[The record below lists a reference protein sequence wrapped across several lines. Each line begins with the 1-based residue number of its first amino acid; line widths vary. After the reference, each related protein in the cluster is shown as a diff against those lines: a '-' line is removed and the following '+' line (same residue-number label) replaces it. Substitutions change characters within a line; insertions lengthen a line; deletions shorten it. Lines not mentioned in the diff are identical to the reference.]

1 MMDREFL
8 CDKAHMT
15 ATLLRVTIRGTL
27 CTIRAIVVP
36 IHKGGDRSLITNYR
50 PVSLTSVVCK
60 QMEHI
65 IASYLRQVWDKN
77 KWLYE
82 GQHGFR
88 PGYSCESQVIT
99 VCQDI
104 ADTMDNGDRIDAIV
118 IDFSKAFDFVLHDQL
133 LIKIVISGMDSRIV
147 AWVREFL
154 RGRTQRVKVGGQ
166 LSEEVWVTSGVPQ
179 GSVLGPLL
187 FLAYV
192 NDIWR
197 NTESNIRLFADDCVI
212 YKKNN

>member
-1 MMDREFL
+1 MNN
-8 CDKAHMT
+8 
-15 ATLLRVTIRGTL
+15 GTL
-27 CTIRAIVVP
+27 PADWKQAIVVP

-60 QMEHI
+60 QVEHV

-82 GQHGFR
+82 SQHGFR

-104 ADTMDNGDRIDAIV
+104 ADSMDNGDKINAIV
-118 IDFSKAFDFVLHDQL
+118 IDYSKAFDLVPHDRL
-133 LIKIVISGMDSRIV
+133 LMKIVISGVDPRLV

-166 LSEEVWVTSGVPQ
+166 LSEKVGVTSGVPQ

-197 NTESNIRLFADDCVI
+197 NTESTIRLFADNRVI
-212 YKKNN
+212 CKK